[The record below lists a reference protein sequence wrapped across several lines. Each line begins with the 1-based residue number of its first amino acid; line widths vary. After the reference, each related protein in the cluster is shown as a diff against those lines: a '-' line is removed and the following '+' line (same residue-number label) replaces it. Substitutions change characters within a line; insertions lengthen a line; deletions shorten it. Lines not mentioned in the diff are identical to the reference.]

1 MTEQSDLIRSGN
13 RFLQLMA
20 DGGKAKVIA
29 RDAGLPIWHFW
40 KAVNAARDAAAPP
53 IAADVISLHE
63 RHYGRPSKP
72 DPEVAFRLSL
82 ADIRILHA
90 IRDEIRAADRRAVEM
105 ENDR

>member
-53 IAADVISLHE
+53 IAADVITS
-63 RHYGRPSKP
+63 
-72 DPEVAFRLSL
+72 LSL
-82 ADIRILHA
+82 ADIRMLHA